1 MKAVGAAMVLTAAGQ
16 IGPAFNGT
24 PRVVGGDA
32 EVRIRLGLVVKH
44 QSDAVVV
51 SIGGELHGADDFA
64 FYLLPFGPP
73 SRFPRK

>member
-1 MKAVGAAMVLTAAGQ
+1 MQEKAAQKTKAVGAAMVLTAAGQ

-24 PRVVGGDA
+24 PSP
-32 EVRIRLGLVVKH
+32 LGLVVKH

-73 SRFPRK
+73 SRFPRE